1 MPKKE
6 KTKSLMDQMDET
18 QLAMQFDAYLMTAD
32 DKLLLQ
38 MYDMYVSPGSYDDNM
53 AAFGVVSVD
62 APSSIAIYVD
72 TFEAKDKISACIEE
86 YNEAAEESDKIVYT
100 DYIGLLMSSVTTII
114 TMISYILIAFVA
126 VSLVVSSIMIGI
138 ITYISVLERTKEI
151 GILRAI
157 GASKKNISQVFN
169 AETFIIGLFSGI
181 MGVGL
186 SLLLLLP
193 SNIIIHA
200 VAGNSD
206 LVASLPP
213 IGGAALILLSMV
225 LTLIGGIIPAGKAAK
240 QDPVKALRTE

>member
-1 MPKKE
+1 
-6 KTKSLMDQMDET
+6 
-18 QLAMQFDAYLMTAD
+18 
-32 DKLLLQ
+32 
-38 MYDMYVSPGSYDDNM
+38 
-53 AAFGVVSVD
+53 
-62 APSSIAIYVD
+62 
-72 TFEAKDKISACIEE
+72 
-86 YNEAAEESDKIVYT
+86 
-100 DYIGLLMSSVTTII
+100 
-114 TMISYILIAFVA
+114 
-126 VSLVVSSIMIGI
+126 
-138 ITYISVLERTKEI
+138 
-151 GILRAI
+151 
-157 GASKKNISQVFN
+157 
-169 AETFIIGLFSGI
+169 